1 MHFRSGIGGDSQIT
15 TTAYNII
22 ADLDALEA
30 MIKGKGQNLE
40 ASLTQIENYQK
51 QMQDLKRRILQ
62 EEQQLRLIMAPTY
75 LPGDRDKAASE
86 QQVRDTLLFRTSCH
100 LFRSYIFSIHSFDYV
115 RFTNSSI
122 LVTLSNNSIFL
133 S

>member
-30 MIKGKGQNLE
+30 LIKGKAQNLE
-40 ASLTQIENYQK
+40 ASLSQIDDYQK
-51 QMQDLKRRILQ
+51 QIQELKKRILQ

-75 LPGDRDKAASE
+75 LPGDRDKAVSE
-86 QQVRDTLLFRTSCH
+86 QQVRDSFLLRFRISYFIFIH
-100 LFRSYIFSIHSFDYV
+100 LEIISFILITCDLQTFR
-115 RFTNSSI
+115 
-122 LVTLSNNSIFL
+122 LVTLKNSIFL

>member
-30 MIKGKGQNLE
+30 LIKGKAQNLE
-40 ASLTQIENYQK
+40 ASLTQIEDYQK
-51 QMQDLKRRILQ
+51 QIQELKKRVLQ

-86 QQVRDTLLFRTSCH
+86 QQVRDTLLPRFKNFIHLDCH
-100 LFRSYIFSIHSFDYV
+100 FVCFI
-115 RFTNSSI
+115 
-122 LVTLSNNSIFL
+122 
-133 S
+133 

>member
-30 MIKGKGQNLE
+30 LIKGKAQNLE
-40 ASLTQIENYQK
+40 ASLSQIDDYQK
-51 QMQDLKRRILQ
+51 QIQELKKRILQ

-86 QQVRDTLLFRTSCH
+86 QQVRDSFLLRFRISYFIFIH
-100 LFRSYIFSIHSFDYV
+100 LEIISFILITCDLQTFR
-115 RFTNSSI
+115 
-122 LVTLSNNSIFL
+122 LVTLKNSIFL

>member
-30 MIKGKGQNLE
+30 IIKGKAQNLE
-40 ASLTQIENYQK
+40 ASVSQIDDYQK
-51 QMQDLKRRILQ
+51 QMQDLKKRILQ

-75 LPGDRDKAASE
+75 LPGDREKAASE
-86 QQVRDTLLFRTSCH
+86 QQVRDAFISKSNFINIFVIH
-100 LFRSYIFSIHSFDYV
+100 LDVIF
-115 RFTNSSI
+115 
-122 LVTLSNNSIFL
+122 
-133 S
+133 